1 MEPVLRMENVSFRYK
16 DAWVIQE
23 FSFHVNEGEILGILG
38 PNASGKTTLV
48 RLMDGILHPQKGLVQ
63 LQGEDLRGMGRREI
77 AKRVAVVP
85 QETPML
91 YAFTALE
98 VVLMGRSPYLPPLGF
113 EGDKDLEIARRSLD
127 KTGCAHLWKRN
138 VNELSG
144 GERQRVLIAR
154 ALAQQPQILLLDEP
168 TVYLDLRHQLDFL
181 DLLLLLHRDEG
192 MTIVWVSHDLNL
204 ASLSCERVLL
214 LKDGRIF
221 ALGGPQEVLKEHH
234 IQTVYGR
241 RVLVDRNPQLG
252 TPRITPLVGGA
263 RIQGEK
269 GGCS

>member
-1 MEPVLRMENVSFRYK
+1 MEGVSFRYR
-16 DAWVIQE
+16 DAWVLQDLSLQV
-23 FSFHVNEGEILGILG
+23 FEGEVLGILG

-48 RLMDGILHPQKGLVQ
+48 RLMDGLLRPQRGLIR
-63 LQGEDLRGMGRREI
+63 LQGEDLRRLGRREI
-77 AKRVAVVP
+77 ARRVAVVP
-85 QETPML
+85 QEAPML

-98 VVLMGRSPYLPPLGF
+98 VALMGRSPHLPPMGF
-113 EGDKDLEIARRSLD
+113 EGAKDLQIARRSLD
-127 KTGCAHLWKRN
+127 KAGCGHLSNRN

-154 ALAQQPQILLLDEP
+154 ALAQEPNLLLLDEP

-204 ASLSCERVLL
+204 ASVSCQRLLL
-214 LKDGRIF
+214 LKEGSPF
-221 ALGGPQEVLKEHH
+221 ALGSPEEVLKASH
-234 IQTVYGR
+234 IRTVYGR

-252 TPRITPLVGGA
+252 TPRITPLVA
-263 RIQGEK
+263 RAPRREK
-269 GGCS
+269 VGGCS